1 MAKRGKK
8 KIDLGKVI
16 NSAVSEGIEA
26 IIEAHPR
33 FSDQEEFLASHIDK
47 KKLNQY
53 LGEAVETIQG
63 YDNERDQMEALNK
76 LYEGTA
82 SYVASGE
89 LFTERGKETV
99 LRNSFERDSRKW
111 FRGRPSREVLEGEKY
126 LDRVMGSFKELYN
139 LFKTGDYAQRMP
151 ELASAVSTVY
161 DMGFT
166 DAAVNVLYETGMMD
180 KGRYQTFK
188 RAIRERTKEGV
199 EYTQGALEKYL
210 IPEKV
215 AASVLGI
222 FGVGILLKT
231 NSITGS
237 VVGNSAGISMGAMVF
252 GGIILGIGIWM
263 FFRK

>member
-1 MAKRGKK
+1 MVKRGQK
-8 KIDLGKVI
+8 KIDLGQVI

-26 IIEAHPR
+26 IIESHPR

-47 KKLNQY
+47 KKMNEY
-53 LGEAVETIQG
+53 LGGAIEQIQG

-76 LYEGTA
+76 LYEETA

-99 LRNSFERDSRKW
+99 LRNSFEKNSRKW
-111 FRGRPSREVLEGEKY
+111 FRGRPSREILEGEKY

-139 LFKTGDYAQRMP
+139 LFKSGDHAQRMP

-180 KGRYQTFK
+180 KRKYQTFK

-199 EYTQGALEKYL
+199 EYTQGALEKYIL
-210 IPEKV
+210 PQNV
-215 AASVLGI
+215 AASVLGFI
-222 FGVGILLKT
+222 GLGVLFSA
-231 NSITGS
+231 NSITGNIIGTS
-237 VVGNSAGISMGAMVF
+237 TSTNVGAMIF
-252 GGIILGIGIWM
+252 GAALLGLGVWM